1 MIGMSLLTDAGTQE
15 FAIERMAEL
24 RQAILA
30 GGYRPRSDRV
40 AAEIIA
46 TVGIIHRV
54 RRRLEVLDGPWAATE
69 SRPPKHR
76 FRLRRSVCAR

>member
-1 MIGMSLLTDAGTQE
+1 MSLLTDAGTQE
-15 FAIERMAEL
+15 FAFERMAEL

-46 TVGIIHRV
+46 TVGIIRRV
-54 RRRLEVLDGPWAATE
+54 RRRLEVLDGPWAEAD
-69 SRPPKHR
+69 RPPRRR
-76 FRLRRSVCAR
+76 FRPRAQVRSR